1 MLIVYTCDW
10 VHSDCCGYCVCRVC
24 DKCSLWSCRHRGWLA
39 RRLSYVLFV
48 LERDVQKDM
57 FARNVVDNVLNNSR
71 YHRETQG
78 EGGMERGGWR
88 EKGTSRDLEEETMD
102 HDYSVNYFLISF
114 WTDFIDL
121 KTNQPLVS
129 SLMYLYQRSW
139 QKGDHV
145 LVHSQRDKADN
156 SHEFNSAFYNSNFPW
171 TVPLKLSSWA

>member
-78 EGGMERGGWR
+78 EGWSGEDEGNQQGFGR
-88 EKGTSRDLEEETMD
+88 RDD
-102 HDYSVNYFLISF
+102 G
-114 WTDFIDL
+114 
-121 KTNQPLVS
+121 P
-129 SLMYLYQRSW
+129 
-139 QKGDHV
+139 
-145 LVHSQRDKADN
+145 
-156 SHEFNSAFYNSNFPW
+156 
-171 TVPLKLSSWA
+171 